1 MKWFREHLR
10 VTILA
15 TVVLLLLTVTV
26 ASFLHQGSSSWLG
39 GQVQRAGAFLQEPL
53 AEGSRGVTA
62 ALRAVFQWKDL
73 LAENHAL
80 AEENESL
87 RAQLSEAVL
96 DRDELAQLAGLT
108 EALRFIDPQ
117 ERFSYVTGAVIAKDG
132 SRWYKTFTANVG
144 SGEGVRRDAA
154 VMNGDGLIGRVLD
167 TGNGWSKVVSIVDEN
182 NSVSFQVFRDPGL
195 VGVLTGDGKGGL
207 SGYLL
212 AENAAVVE
220 GDVLVTSGM
229 EIYPRGIPI
238 GKVTAIGWD
247 ENSLLRTV
255 EVEPSVDFNDLRLVT
270 VAFGPDG
277 ETE

>member
-53 AEGSRGVTA
+53 AEGSRGFSA

-73 LAENHAL
+73 LAENRAL

-255 EVEPSVDFNDLRLVT
+255 AVEPLVDFNDLRIVT
-270 VAFGPDG
+270 IAYGPDV

>member
-10 VTILA
+10 LTILA

-53 AEGSRGVTA
+53 TEGSRGVAA

-73 LAENHAL
+73 LAENRAL
-80 AEENESL
+80 AEENEAL
-87 RAQLSEAVL
+87 RAELAEAVL
-96 DRDELAQLAGLT
+96 DRDELAQLTGLT

-117 ERFSYVTGAVIAKDG
+117 ERFDYVTGAVIAKDG
-132 SRWYKTFTANVG
+132 SRWYKTFTVNVG
-144 SGEGVRRDAA
+144 TGEGVRRDAA
-154 VMNGDGLIGRVLD
+154 VINGDGLIGRILD
-167 TGNGWSKVVSIVDEN
+167 AGTGWSKVISIVDEN

-195 VGVLTGDGKGGL
+195 VGVLTGDGKGRL
-207 SGYLL
+207 TGYLL
-212 AENAAVVE
+212 AENATVVE

-229 EIYPRGIPI
+229 EIYPRGVPI

>member
-73 LAENHAL
+73 LAENRAL

-255 EVEPSVDFNDLRLVT
+255 AVEPLVDFNDLRIVT
-270 VAFGPDG
+270 IAYGPDV